1 VHCRF
6 ICGIAESSLRAS
18 STASKQAT
26 GLLSSSRG
34 VAAVAVHNFQQKVG
48 VGFRVFVINLT
59 VKLQGCMWFF

>member
-6 ICGIAESSLRAS
+6 ICEIPESSLITRQYY
-18 STASKQAT
+18 SKQAT

-48 VGFRVFVINLT
+48 VGFRVFVINRNI
-59 VKLQGCMWFF
+59 